1 MADWAPVLIGVIL
14 FILLSPGLLFQL
26 PGHTR
31 HMEFGSFKTNGKSIV
46 IHTLI
51 FFAIFTILTLALH
64 VHIYAG
70 DKTYLMP
77 YVLDIV
83 QYMHLFSQ
91 FDHLPEDELG
101 SPCNLNML
109 ERNSLSIMMAVNG
122 NEKRL

>member
-26 PGHTR
+26 PGHSR

-70 DKTYLMP
+70 
-77 YVLDIV
+77 
-83 QYMHLFSQ
+83 
-91 FDHLPEDELG
+91 
-101 SPCNLNML
+101 
-109 ERNSLSIMMAVNG
+109 
-122 NEKRL
+122 

>member
-64 VHIYAG
+64 VHIYSG
-70 DKTYLMP
+70 
-77 YVLDIV
+77 
-83 QYMHLFSQ
+83 
-91 FDHLPEDELG
+91 
-101 SPCNLNML
+101 
-109 ERNSLSIMMAVNG
+109 
-122 NEKRL
+122 